1 MSENNLIPIVIE
13 KSGRGERAYDIY
25 SRLLKDR
32 IIILGGA
39 VTDETANTIIAQL
52 LFLSNDD
59 PKTDIQFYINS
70 PGGSVSA
77 GLGIID
83 TMRFLR
89 CEVATT
95 CIGMA
100 ASMGA
105 CLLAAG
111 SRGKRAVLANSQ
123 VMLHQPL
130 IGGVLQGPATDLGI
144 EAAHMLRLRDRLYK
158 LMADFTGKAQEQIH
172 RDFDRNKWLFA
183 EEAVEYG
190 CATACWTRRR
200 QSSRRPIV
208 MRIRM
213 RTRISPAVVAAII
226 SSSLL
231 MAGGC
236 HSPNQ
241 ANILLRKQNQQLD
254 AKISDLQRRHDADE
268 ATIRG
273 LQSSARPCRFCRK
286 MNWTSCSRHR
296 GWTSAV

>member
-1 MSENNLIPIVIE
+1 MSQNTLIPMVIE

-32 IIILGGA
+32 IILLGGP
-39 VTDETANTIIAQL
+39 VTDESANVIIAQL

-77 GLGIID
+77 GMGIMD
-83 TMRFLR
+83 TMKFLR
-89 CEVATT
+89 CDVATT

-111 SRGKRAVLANSQ
+111 TKGKRNVLANSQ

-130 IGGVLQGPATDLGI
+130 IGGVMQGPATDLGI
-144 EAAHMLRLRDRLYK
+144 EAAHMIRLRDRLYK
-158 LMADFTGKAQEQIH
+158 LMSDYTGKSAEVIH

-190 CATACWTRRR
+190 CADRVLERAPEAAARRALEGTEKDD
-200 QSSRRPIV
+200 I
-208 MRIRM
+208 
-213 RTRISPAVVAAII
+213 
-226 SSSLL
+226 
-231 MAGGC
+231 
-236 HSPNQ
+236 
-241 ANILLRKQNQQLD
+241 
-254 AKISDLQRRHDADE
+254 
-268 ATIRG
+268 
-273 LQSSARPCRFCRK
+273 
-286 MNWTSCSRHR
+286 
-296 GWTSAV
+296 

>member
-1 MSENNLIPIVIE
+1 MVIE

-32 IIILGGA
+32 IILLNGP
-39 VTDETANTIIAQL
+39 VTDDSAGIIVAQM

-77 GLGIID
+77 GFGIID
-83 TMRFLR
+83 TMRYLR
-89 CEVATT
+89 CDVATT

-105 CLLAAG
+105 ALLSLG
-111 SRGKRAVLANSQ
+111 TKGKRFVLPNSQ

-144 EAAHMLRLRDRLYK
+144 EAKHMLRLRDRLYK
-158 LMADFTGKAQEQIH
+158 MLGDATGKSMETIH

-190 CATACWTRRR
+190 CADKVLDRAPELAPRRAR
-200 QSSRRPIV
+200 DIDED
-208 MRIRM
+208 
-213 RTRISPAVVAAII
+213 T
-226 SSSLL
+226 
-231 MAGGC
+231 G
-236 HSPNQ
+236 
-241 ANILLRKQNQQLD
+241 
-254 AKISDLQRRHDADE
+254 SD
-268 ATIRG
+268 
-273 LQSSARPCRFCRK
+273 K
-286 MNWTSCSRHR
+286 
-296 GWTSAV
+296 

>member
-1 MSENNLIPIVIE
+1 MNNQLVPIVIE

-32 IIILGGA
+32 VIILGGP
-39 VTDETANTIIAQL
+39 VTDETAKIIIDQL

-59 PKTDIQFYINS
+59 PKSDIQFYINS

-83 TMRFLR
+83 TMKYLR
-89 CEVATT
+89 CDVATT

-111 SRGKRAVLANSQ
+111 TKGKRAVLPNAQ

-144 EAAHMLRLRDRLYK
+144 EAQHMLRLRDRLYR
-158 LMADFTGKAQEQIH
+158 LMSQYTGKPTEQIH
-172 RDFDRNKWLFA
+172 RDFDRNKWLFS

-190 CATACWTRRR
+190 CADRVLDRAPEVMVPRR
-200 QSSRRPIV
+200 
-208 MRIRM
+208 
-213 RTRISPAVVAAII
+213 
-226 SSSLL
+226 
-231 MAGGC
+231 
-236 HSPNQ
+236 
-241 ANILLRKQNQQLD
+241 
-254 AKISDLQRRHDADE
+254 AKIEDE
-268 ATIRG
+268 DNNEER
-273 LQSSARPCRFCRK
+273 
-286 MNWTSCSRHR
+286 
-296 GWTSAV
+296 

>member
-1 MSENNLIPIVIE
+1 MTNNTLIPIVIE

-32 IIILGGA
+32 IIILGGP
-39 VTDETANTIIAQL
+39 VTDESSNTIIAQL

-59 PKTDIQFYINS
+59 PKSDIQFYINS

-83 TMRFLR
+83 TMKFLR
-89 CEVATT
+89 CDVATT

-111 SRGKRAVLANSQ
+111 AKGKRAVLPNSQ

-144 EAAHMLRLRDRLYK
+144 EAQHMLRLRDRLYH
-158 LMADFTGKAQEQIH
+158 LMAEFTGKPAETIH

-183 EEAVEYG
+183 EEAVSYG
-190 CATACWTRRR
+190 CVDRILDRAPEGV
-200 QSSRRPIV
+200 SRAKRDEDDD
-208 MRIRM
+208 IR
-213 RTRISPAVVAAII
+213 
-226 SSSLL
+226 
-231 MAGGC
+231 
-236 HSPNQ
+236 
-241 ANILLRKQNQQLD
+241 
-254 AKISDLQRRHDADE
+254 
-268 ATIRG
+268 
-273 LQSSARPCRFCRK
+273 
-286 MNWTSCSRHR
+286 
-296 GWTSAV
+296 

>member
-1 MSENNLIPIVIE
+1 MTTNQLIPIVIE

-32 IIILGGA
+32 IIILGGP
-39 VTDETANTIIAQL
+39 VTDESANTIIAQM

-59 PKTDIQFYINS
+59 PKTDIQFYINFYINS

-83 TMRFLR
+83 TMKFLR
-89 CEVATT
+89 CDVATT

-111 SRGKRAVLANSQ
+111 SKGKRYVLSNSQ
-123 VMLHQPL
+123 IMLHQPL

-158 LMADFTGKAQEQIH
+158 LMAEYTGKPAETIH

-190 CATACWTRRR
+190 VADRILDRAPDSLIRRR
-200 QSSRRPIV
+200 DDDNGEDEK
-208 MRIRM
+208 IR
-213 RTRISPAVVAAII
+213 
-226 SSSLL
+226 
-231 MAGGC
+231 
-236 HSPNQ
+236 
-241 ANILLRKQNQQLD
+241 
-254 AKISDLQRRHDADE
+254 
-268 ATIRG
+268 
-273 LQSSARPCRFCRK
+273 
-286 MNWTSCSRHR
+286 
-296 GWTSAV
+296 

>member
-1 MSENNLIPIVIE
+1 MSTNNTLIPIVIE

-32 IIILGGA
+32 IIILGG
-39 VTDETANTIIAQL
+39 VVNDETANSIIAQM

-59 PKTDIQFYINS
+59 PKSDIQFYINS

-89 CEVATT
+89 CDVATT

-111 SRGKRAVLANSQ
+111 TKGKRNVLPNSQ

-144 EAAHMLRLRDRLYK
+144 EAQHMIRLRDRLYK
-158 LMADFTGKAQEQIH
+158 LMGQFTGKTPETIH

-183 EEAVEYG
+183 EESVDYG
-190 CATACWTRRR
+190 CADRVLERAPEGVV
-200 QSSRRPIV
+200 RP
-208 MRIRM
+208 R
-213 RTRISPAVVAAII
+213 
-226 SSSLL
+226 SLE
-231 MAGGC
+231 
-236 HSPNQ
+236 
-241 ANILLRKQNQQLD
+241 
-254 AKISDLQRRHDADE
+254 DE
-268 ATIRG
+268 GEDRD
-273 LQSSARPCRFCRK
+273 
-286 MNWTSCSRHR
+286 
-296 GWTSAV
+296 

>member
-1 MSENNLIPIVIE
+1 MTSNQLIPMVIE

-32 IIILGGA
+32 IIMIGGGIS
-39 VTDETANTIIAQL
+39 DDTASIVVAQL

-59 PKTDIQFYINS
+59 PKSDIQMYINS

-89 CEVATT
+89 CDVATT

-105 CLLAAG
+105 CLLSAG
-111 SRGKRAVLANSQ
+111 TKGKRAVLSNSQ

-144 EAAHMLRLRDRLYK
+144 EAAHMLRLRDRLYQM
-158 LMADFTGKAQEQIH
+158 MASYTGKTKEVIH

-183 EEAVEYG
+183 EEAVAYG
-190 CATACWTRRR
+190 CAD
-200 QSSRRPIV
+200 
-208 MRIRM
+208 RIIERAPEPVA
-213 RTRISPAVVAAII
+213 RVV
-226 SSSLL
+226 S
-231 MAGGC
+231 
-236 HSPNQ
+236 
-241 ANILLRKQNQQLD
+241 D
-254 AKISDLQRRHDADE
+254 DDKIS
-268 ATIRG
+268 
-273 LQSSARPCRFCRK
+273 
-286 MNWTSCSRHR
+286 
-296 GWTSAV
+296 

>member
-1 MSENNLIPIVIE
+1 MTSNTLIPMVIE

-32 IIILGGA
+32 IILLNGG
-39 VTDETANTIIAQL
+39 VTDDSAGVIIAQL

-77 GLGIID
+77 GFGIVD
-83 TMRFLR
+83 TMRHLR
-89 CEVATT
+89 CDVATT

-105 CLLAAG
+105 VLLSAG
-111 SRGKRAVLANSQ
+111 TAGKRACLPNSQ

-158 LMADFTGKAQEQIH
+158 MMANYTGKTPEQIH

-183 EEAVEYG
+183 EEAVDYG
-190 CATACWTRRR
+190 CADRVLERMPEGTARN
-200 QSSRRPIV
+200 
-208 MRIRM
+208 
-213 RTRISPAVVAAII
+213 A
-226 SSSLL
+226 
-231 MAGGC
+231 
-236 HSPNQ
+236 
-241 ANILLRKQNQQLD
+241 D
-254 AKISDLQRRHDADE
+254 ASEADKE
-268 ATIRG
+268 
-273 LQSSARPCRFCRK
+273 
-286 MNWTSCSRHR
+286 
-296 GWTSAV
+296 

>member
-1 MSENNLIPIVIE
+1 MTNNTLVPIVIE

-39 VTDETANTIIAQL
+39 VTDETANIIIAQL

-59 PKTDIQFYINS
+59 PKSDIQFFINS

-77 GLGIID
+77 GFGIVD
-83 TMRFLR
+83 TMKYLR
-89 CEVATT
+89 CDVATT

-105 CLLAAG
+105 ILLAAG
-111 SRGKRAVLANSQ
+111 TKGKRACLANSQ

-144 EAAHMLRLRDRLYK
+144 EAQHMLRLRDRMYK
-158 LMADFTGKAQEQIH
+158 LMANWTGKTPEQIH

-190 CATACWTRRR
+190 CAD
-200 QSSRRPIV
+200 
-208 MRIRM
+208 RILERM
-213 RTRISPAVVAAII
+213 PETQ
-226 SSSLL
+226 
-231 MAGGC
+231 G
-236 HSPNQ
+236 
-241 ANILLRKQNQQLD
+241 RKN
-254 AKISDLQRRHDADE
+254 DE
-268 ATIRG
+268 NG
-273 LQSSARPCRFCRK
+273 
-286 MNWTSCSRHR
+286 
-296 GWTSAV
+296 

>member
-1 MSENNLIPIVIE
+1 M
-13 KSGRGERAYDIY
+13 
-25 SRLLKDR
+25 
-32 IIILGGA
+32 
-39 VTDETANTIIAQL
+39 TDETAGTIIAQM

-77 GLGIID
+77 GFGIID
-83 TMRFLR
+83 TMKHLR
-89 CEVATT
+89 CDVATT

-111 SRGKRAVLANSQ
+111 TKGKRACLPNAQ

-158 LMADFTGKAQEQIH
+158 LMGGYTGKTAEQIH

-190 CATACWTRRR
+190 CADRVLERMPEMQARRR
-200 QSSRRPIV
+200 DEN
-208 MRIRM
+208 
-213 RTRISPAVVAAII
+213 
-226 SSSLL
+226 
-231 MAGGC
+231 G
-236 HSPNQ
+236 
-241 ANILLRKQNQQLD
+241 D
-254 AKISDLQRRHDADE
+254 DDKI
-268 ATIRG
+268 
-273 LQSSARPCRFCRK
+273 
-286 MNWTSCSRHR
+286 
-296 GWTSAV
+296 

>member
-1 MSENNLIPIVIE
+1 MHTNQLIPIVIE

-32 IIILGGA
+32 IIMLTGP
-39 VTDETANTIIAQL
+39 VTDESANTIIAQM

-59 PKTDIQFYINS
+59 PKSDIQMYVNS

-89 CEVATT
+89 CDVATT

-105 CLLAAG
+105 CLLSAG
-111 SRGKRAVLANSQ
+111 TKGKRSVLSNSQ

-158 LMADFTGKAQEQIH
+158 LMAEFTGKSKETIH

-183 EEAVEYG
+183 EEAIEYG
-190 CATACWTRRR
+190 CADKVLDRAPEMLRATA
-200 QSSRRPIV
+200 
-208 MRIRM
+208 
-213 RTRISPAVVAAII
+213 
-226 SSSLL
+226 
-231 MAGGC
+231 
-236 HSPNQ
+236 
-241 ANILLRKQNQQLD
+241 
-254 AKISDLQRRHDADE
+254 SDDDDDV
-268 ATIRG
+268 
-273 LQSSARPCRFCRK
+273 K
-286 MNWTSCSRHR
+286 
-296 GWTSAV
+296 

>member
-1 MSENNLIPIVIE
+1 MASNTLIPIVIE

-32 IIILGGA
+32 IIMLTGPVMDESAGA
-39 VTDETANTIIAQL
+39 IIAQM

-89 CEVATT
+89 CDVACT

-105 CLLAAG
+105 CLLSAG
-111 SRGKRAVLANSQ
+111 TKGKRAVLQNSQ

-158 LMADFTGKAQEQIH
+158 LMCEFTGKTAEQIH

-183 EEAVEYG
+183 EESVEYG
-190 CATACWTRRR
+190 CADRVLDRAPEIVGGGRRR
-200 QSSRRPIV
+200 
-208 MRIRM
+208 
-213 RTRISPAVVAAII
+213 
-226 SSSLL
+226 
-231 MAGGC
+231 
-236 HSPNQ
+236 
-241 ANILLRKQNQQLD
+241 
-254 AKISDLQRRHDADE
+254 ADIDDDE
-268 ATIRG
+268 
-273 LQSSARPCRFCRK
+273 
-286 MNWTSCSRHR
+286 
-296 GWTSAV
+296 

>member
-1 MSENNLIPIVIE
+1 MTSNQLIPIVIE

-32 IIILGGA
+32 IILLNGP
-39 VTDETANTIIAQL
+39 VTDDSAGTIIAQM

-77 GLGIID
+77 GFGIID
-83 TMRFLR
+83 TMRYLR
-89 CEVATT
+89 CDVATT

-105 CLLAAG
+105 ALLSMGAK
-111 SRGKRAVLANSQ
+111 GKRFVLPNAQ

-144 EAAHMLRLRDRLYK
+144 EAKHMLRLRDRLYK
-158 LMADFTGKAQEQIH
+158 MLADATGKTIDVIH

-190 CATACWTRRR
+190 CADK
-200 QSSRRPIV
+200 V
-208 MRIRM
+208 
-213 RTRISPAVVAAII
+213 
-226 SSSLL
+226 
-231 MAGGC
+231 
-236 HSPNQ
+236 
-241 ANILLRKQNQQLD
+241 LD
-254 AKISDLQRRHDADE
+254 RAPEMVRRHRDIDDDDE
-268 ATIRG
+268 EDGEEANRRN
-273 LQSSARPCRFCRK
+273 SK
-286 MNWTSCSRHR
+286 
-296 GWTSAV
+296 

>member
-1 MSENNLIPIVIE
+1 MSAYNQLIPIVIE

-32 IIILGGA
+32 IIILGGP
-39 VTDETANTIIAQL
+39 VTDESANAIIAQM

-77 GLGIID
+77 GLGLID
-83 TMRFLR
+83 TMKFLR
-89 CEVATT
+89 CDVATT

-111 SRGKRAVLANSQ
+111 TKGKRNVLNNSQ

-144 EAAHMLRLRDRLYK
+144 EAAHMIRLRDRLYK
-158 LMADFTGKAQEQIH
+158 LMSDYTGKPADLIH

-190 CATACWTRRR
+190 
-200 QSSRRPIV
+200 
-208 MRIRM
+208 
-213 RTRISPAVVAAII
+213 VADKVLDRAPDAII
-226 SSSLL
+226 
-231 MAGGC
+231 A
-236 HSPNQ
+236 P
-241 ANILLRKQNQQLD
+241 
-254 AKISDLQRRHDADE
+254 RRTDDE
-268 ATIRG
+268 DDKVR
-273 LQSSARPCRFCRK
+273 
-286 MNWTSCSRHR
+286 
-296 GWTSAV
+296 